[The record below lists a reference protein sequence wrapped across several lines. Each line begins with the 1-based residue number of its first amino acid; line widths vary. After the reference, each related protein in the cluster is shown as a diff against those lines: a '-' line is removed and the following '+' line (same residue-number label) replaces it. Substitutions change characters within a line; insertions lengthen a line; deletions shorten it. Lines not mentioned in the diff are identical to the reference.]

1 MKRKIWTVLLT
12 MLLALCVPLGLAACD
27 LFGGDAGESGDNGD
41 DTTIVTP
48 GDPDDEPGTPG
59 DPDDEPGTPE
69 NPDEEPGMG
78 ENPGEEPGTPE
89 NPDGEPGTPP
99 EEDDPVTPPE
109 EDDPVTPP
117 EEDDPVTPPEED
129 DPVTPPEEDDPV
141 TPPEDDDPVT
151 PPEDDDPVT
160 PPEDDDPVTP
170 HEHTYTSAVTKEPTC
185 TQEGEMTYTCTCG
198 DSYTEPIAMTAHT
211 EVIDE
216 VVAPSCTKT
225 GLTEGKH
232 CSVCGEVLVAQEVV
246 PTIAHNYVGKETKK
260 PTCEQEGEMTY
271 TCTACGGSYTESIP
285 MSAHTEVID
294 KAVAPSCTKTG
305 LTEGKHCSVCGE
317 VLVAQEVVPTI
328 AHNYVDGVCTMC
340 GAPEPKPPTEGL
352 VFTLSADQTQY
363 SVTDYT
369 GTATE
374 VYIPTVYEGLP
385 VTSIERYAFYD
396 CDSLTSI
403 TIGNSV
409 TSIGNGAFENCSRLT
424 SITIP
429 DSVTSIENEAFS
441 GCSGLTSITV
451 ARGNSVYH
459 SAGNCLI
466 ETESKTLIAG
476 CKNSVIP
483 TDGSVT
489 SIGYLAFYSCTDL
502 TSITIPD
509 SVTSIGS
516 GAFAYCRNLTSIEI
530 PDGVTS
536 IGGSAFQDCDS
547 LESVTIGNGVTSVGD
562 GAFYDCDSLTSIT
575 IGDSVKSIGGQA
587 FYNCSNLTR
596 LTIGKSVT
604 SIGFQAFSGC
614 GLTSITI
621 SDSVT
626 SIGGFAFYNCRSLTN
641 VVIGDSVTSVEG
653 SAFYNCRSL
662 TNVIIGDSVKSIGGF
677 AFYNCSNLTRLTI
690 GKSVTNIGDGV
701 FGGCNSL
708 TNITVA
714 SGNSVY
720 WMEGN
725 CLVEYGR
732 TLIVGCKNSV
742 ITISS
747 DIASIGDYAFEGCSF
762 TNITIPDSVTSIGDR
777 AFQNCSNL
785 IGVTFGENSR
795 LTRIG
800 ESAFYN
806 TAYYN
811 DESNWENDVLY
822 IGDHLVAA
830 RDTLSGGYVVKQG
843 TKSIARSA
851 FRNCRDLVNITIPE
865 SVTGIGRNAFANCA
879 SLESA
884 TFEDPEGWRGTRSPM
899 SSVEFGIY
907 TFPYPTSVAYSLR
920 NDYSIYDLYKR

>member
-89 NPDGEPGTPP
+89 NPGEEPGTGENPG
-99 EEDDPVTPPE
+99 EEPGTGGNPDDEPGTGGNPDE
-109 EDDPVTPP
+109 EPGTGGGSG
-117 EEDDPVTPPEED
+117 EEPSTGGGSG
-129 DPVTPPEEDDPV
+129 
-141 TPPEDDDPVT
+141 
-151 PPEDDDPVT
+151 
-160 PPEDDDPVTP
+160 DDPVTP
-170 HEHTYTSAVTKEPTC
+170 HEHTYMSQVTREPSC
-185 TQEGEMTYTCTCG
+185 DHVGEMTYTCTCG
-198 DSYTEPIAMTAHT
+198 DSYTEPVAMIPHT

-216 VVAPSCTKT
+216 AVAPTCTKT

-232 CSVCGEVLVAQEVV
+232 CSVCGTVLVKQEVV
-246 PTIAHNYVGKETKK
+246 SMIAHNYVGEVTKK
-260 PTCEQEGEMTY
+260 PTCKQEGEMTY
-271 TCTACGGSYTESIP
+271 TCSGCGGSYTESIP
-285 MSAHTEVID
+285 MTAHTEVID
-294 KAVAPSCTKTG
+294 EAVAPSCTKTG
-305 LTEGKHCSVCGE
+305 LTEGKHCSVCGT
-317 VLVAQEVVPTI
+317 VLVEQEVVPMTEHSYTSEETKKPTCEQEGEMTYTCSVCGGSYMESIPTI

-385 VTSIERYAFYD
+385 VTSIGDGAFYW

-403 TIGNSV
+403 K
-409 TSIGNGAFENCSRLT
+409 
-424 SITIP
+424 IP
-429 DSVTSIENEAFS
+429 DSVTSIGAAAFRDCS
-441 GCSGLTSITV
+441 SLASIEITDGVTSIGEGAFIGCSSLTSI
-451 ARGNSVYH
+451 
-459 SAGNCLI
+459 
-466 ETESKTLIAG
+466 E
-476 CKNSVIP
+476 IP
-483 TDGSVT
+483 DSVT
-489 SIGYLAFYSCTDL
+489 SIGDYAFSSCSKLTSIKIPDSVTSIGGQAFGYCNNL

-516 GAFAYCRNLTSIEI
+516 HAFYYCSGLTSITI

-536 IGGSAFQDCDS
+536 IGDYAFSSCSKLSAVYITDMEAWCNIEFS
-547 LESVTIGNGVTSVGD
+547 GERANPLTYAHNLYLNGELVTNLVILDGVT
-562 GAFYDCDSLTSIT
+562 
-575 IGDSVKSIGGQA
+575 
-587 FYNCSNLTR
+587 N
-596 LTIGKSVT
+596 IGKW
-604 SIGFQAFSGC
+604 AFSGC

-653 SAFYNCRSL
+653 SAFYNC
-662 TNVIIGDSVKSIGGF
+662 
-677 AFYNCSNLTRLTI
+677 SNLTRLTI
-690 GKSVTNIGDGV
+690 GKSVTNIGDEV